1 MFCKQRQ
8 SLSNLYTTAANTPK
22 RMNILDQ
29 IRQRLFLN
37 KLRKQPA
44 RYVRFPQW
52 QKVRTVLLIYDSD
65 LMEKNSDIRE
75 IMRRLM
81 MDNKQVSLLGYV
93 ERKDV
98 QSPILPQSRM
108 LGWRDRNWFSQLRK
122 DVITS
127 ISENEYDLVID
138 LTQTPCLPLH
148 YAVLFARA
156 QFKAGMHI
164 VDGLHDFDIEMPVQ
178 ESHTPLFDQ
187 IVHYLQTI
195 ESKD

>member
-1 MFCKQRQ
+1 
-8 SLSNLYTTAANTPK
+8 
-22 RMNILDQ
+22 MNILDQ
-29 IRQRLFLN
+29 IRQRLFLS

-44 RYVRFPQW
+44 RDVRFPQW

-81 MDNKQVSLLGYV
+81 MDDKQVFLLGYV

-108 LGWRDRNWFSQLRK
+108 LGSRDRNCLYQLHK
-122 DVITS
+122 NIVEAIA
-127 ISENEYDLVID
+127 ENEYDLIID
-138 LTQTPCLPLH
+138 LTQIPCLPLQ
-148 YAVLFARA
+148 YAALFAKAR
-156 QFKAGMHI
+156 FKAGKHI
-164 VDGLHDFDIEMPVQ
+164 VEGLHDFDIDMPVQ